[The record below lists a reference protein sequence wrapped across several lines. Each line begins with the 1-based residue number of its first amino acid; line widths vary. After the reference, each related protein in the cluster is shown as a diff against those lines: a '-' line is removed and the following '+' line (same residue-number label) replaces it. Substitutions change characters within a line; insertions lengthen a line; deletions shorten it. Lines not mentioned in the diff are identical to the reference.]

1 MGYSAASS
9 VGGSIGGYS
18 AEAFSTSVGGKTK
31 NDIQNTINRLT
42 RIKEQYEGEGT
53 LSSSKEKELAA
64 INERIEKL
72 RERMNRINERNE
84 ECQTCKNREY
94 QDRSDDPGVSFKSA
108 AKINPS
114 SAASVVRGHEYEHV
128 TRDRAEAERNGR
140 EVVSQNVV
148 IKHGLCPECGKSYV
162 AGGVTT
168 TVTRPK
174 SENRYTA
181 GIETQAKSG
190 ERLNTTA

>member
-9 VGGSIGGYS
+9 VGGIIGGYS

-128 TRDRAEAERNGR
+128 TRDRAERNGR

-148 IKHGLCPECGKSYV
+148 IKHGLGPECGKSYV

>member
-1 MGYSAASS
+1 MGYSAVSS
-9 VGGSIGGYS
+9 VGGIIGGYS

-94 QDRSDDPGVSFKSA
+94 QDRSDDPGVSFNSA
-108 AKINPS
+108 AKINPI
-114 SAASVVRGHEYEHV
+114 SAA
-128 TRDRAEAERNGR
+128 
-140 EVVSQNVV
+140 
-148 IKHGLCPECGKSYV
+148 
-162 AGGVTT
+162 
-168 TVTRPK
+168 
-174 SENRYTA
+174 
-181 GIETQAKSG
+181 
-190 ERLNTTA
+190 